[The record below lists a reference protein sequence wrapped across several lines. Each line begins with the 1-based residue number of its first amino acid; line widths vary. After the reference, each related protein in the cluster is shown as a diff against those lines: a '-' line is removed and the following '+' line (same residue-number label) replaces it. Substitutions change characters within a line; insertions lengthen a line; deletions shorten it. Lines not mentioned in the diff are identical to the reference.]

1 MAASC
6 SLLLVNYKTAM
17 LAAEAI
23 RTARLASRSPLQV
36 VVVDNSVDSHQADVL
51 RRYADVVIAPE
62 KNLGYAAAINRARR
76 SCDGEVL
83 LVSNADVRFGVQA
96 IDHLMDADAPVA
108 GPALYWDDAFQWHLP
123 PSELHTARQTL
134 DRVIASRWNEW
145 RLSRDRRRFR
155 RRVAFWSLRK
165 PAVVDAISGAV
176 MAIRA
181 RVFDRMGGFDERFRL
196 YFEETDF
203 LRRLRTG
210 ILYVPTAR
218 CRHIYNQS
226 AGTSPEAAHE
236 YARSEFEYLRKWNGA
251 PFARSAK
258 WIERAPDAADMPPA
272 TEITVEDQTAVV
284 EASPLPDFDTAAGFF
299 VSGRTVKIPPE
310 VWDAYRGPVLYV
322 RVVQRDTGAVIAAY
336 ARTRIPA

>member
-1 MAASC
+1 MSASC
-6 SLLLVNYKTAM
+6 SLLLVNYKTAI

-23 RTARLASRSPLQV
+23 RTARLASRGPLQV
-36 VVVDNSVDSHQADVL
+36 VVVDNSVDSQQADVL

-62 KNLGYAAAINRARR
+62 TNLGYAAAINLARR

-96 IDHLMDADAPVA
+96 IDHLLDSDAAVA

-134 DRVIASRWNEW
+134 DRVLASRWNAW

-155 RRVAFWSLRK
+155 QRVAFWSLRK

-181 RVFDRMGGFDERFRL
+181 RVFDRVGGFDERFRL

-203 LRRLRTG
+203 LRRVRTG

-226 AGTSPEAAHE
+226 AGSSPEAAQE
-236 YARSEFEYLRKWNGA
+236 YARSESEYLRKWNGRL
-251 PFARSAK
+251 FARSAK
-258 WIERAPDAADMPPA
+258 WIERAPDAVDVPPA
-272 TEITVEDQTAVV
+272 TVITVEDQTAVV

-299 VSGRTVKIPPE
+299 ASGRTVKIPPE

>member
-23 RTARLASRSPLQV
+23 RTARLASRSPLQI

-51 RRYADVVIAPE
+51 RRYADVVIAPD

-96 IDHLMDADAPVA
+96 IDHLLDADAPVA

-134 DRVIASRWNEW
+134 DRVFASRWNEW

-155 RRVAFWSLRK
+155 QRVAFWSLRK
-165 PAVVDAISGAV
+165 PG
-176 MAIRA
+176 
-181 RVFDRMGGFDERFRL
+181 
-196 YFEETDF
+196 
-203 LRRLRTG
+203 
-210 ILYVPTAR
+210 
-218 CRHIYNQS
+218 
-226 AGTSPEAAHE
+226 
-236 YARSEFEYLRKWNGA
+236 
-251 PFARSAK
+251 
-258 WIERAPDAADMPPA
+258 
-272 TEITVEDQTAVV
+272 
-284 EASPLPDFDTAAGFF
+284 
-299 VSGRTVKIPPE
+299 
-310 VWDAYRGPVLYV
+310 
-322 RVVQRDTGAVIAAY
+322 
-336 ARTRIPA
+336 